1 MYNGKAIGNANNNN
15 ARRIND
21 VALTVSNYYSTRP
34 PTQRPTLRPTAV
46 SPPATQVYFFIVVHP
61 FSLIKCSPRFPLKD
75 YDPSSE

>member
-21 VALTVSNYYSTRP
+21 VALNVSKYYPIP

-46 SPPATQVYFFIVVHP
+46 SPPATHVHFFI
-61 FSLIKCSPRFPLKD
+61 
-75 YDPSSE
+75 